1 MNKKMFIIYVVFV
14 LINYCKD
21 FLHLYYLDN
30 SEQDVSKE
38 LINKRLDNYDFENEN
53 ENDINFFL
61 PMLHKLEGV

>member
-21 FLHLYYLDN
+21 FSHLYYFHN
-30 SEQDVSKE
+30 SKQDVSKE
-38 LINKRLDNYDFENEN
+38 LINKRLDNYDFENEKDRN
-53 ENDINFFL
+53 LFL